1 MTVETTIDLAR
12 IETRRACCDGCLR
25 FSPSGS
31 RQCFSPFEVRWQ
43 TGVAFVV
50 GCGLGVLNFHWLWQ
64 MGSALM
70 DIDSGR
76 VPHKTVVLL
85 VARYPLAFGG
95 LALLYLTGWLPLTP
109 VILGMLIPCA
119 GVFLESLLML
129 GLDFGHKQAA

>member
-12 IETRRACCDGCLR
+12 IETRMLR
-25 FSPSGS
+25 WMAILAVGVAAVLFAK
-31 RQCFSPFEVRWQ
+31 VRWQ

-129 GLDFGHKQAA
+129 GSDFGHKQAA